1 MRFVLTLSIVLFLG
15 GATPLHAQQ
24 YLQAIAKRGDG
35 AISILREFECYTTCN
50 LNEFYRLNPQSK
62 RKGLREK
69 EIYRLPIL
77 VYPYNSKSIRSTINV
92 YDLPRARK
100 IQTYNEAMHAGGLK
114 SDDYRKGNKQ
124 LWVPYHFLSCPH
136 EEAQKSIRPL
146 ETETLPPQDLPPK
159 PKKALGLRG
168 TYPILGPKYASVPL
182 VDRKLRGYVYYM
194 VTGHGGPDPGAVGRR
209 LGKTLAEDEYAYDV
223 ALRFTRNL
231 LSHGATVYVVV
242 RDPND
247 GIRGGEYLPPDKDEV
262 VWGNVPI
269 PRSQVQRLQQRVDIV
284 NALHQKNKKNGVVK
298 QRQIIMH
305 IDSRSRGKR
314 IDMFFYHRKGDKEG
328 QGIAQSLRRTIETKY
343 AEVQKGRV
351 YKGDVS
357 TRDLFILRETTV
369 PSVFVELGNI
379 QNPQDQGR
387 WVLERNRELLA
398 SWLTEGILAAEG
410 K

>member
-1 MRFVLTLSIVLFLG
+1 MRIVFIFLWVLLFSLG
-15 GATPLHAQQ
+15 NALQAQQ
-24 YLQAIAKRGDG
+24 YLQAIAKKGDG
-35 AISILREFECYTTCN
+35 VISLLKEFQCYTSCN
-50 LNEFYRLNPQSK
+50 LNEFYRLNPLSK

-77 VYPYNSKSIRSTINV
+77 VYPYNGKSIRSTINV

-100 IQTYNEAMHAGGLK
+100 IQAYNEALHTSELK
-114 SDDYRKGNKQ
+114 KNDYRKGNKQ

-146 ETETLPPQDLPPK
+146 ETNSRPDPPKK

-168 TYPILGPKYASVPL
+168 TYPILGAKYASVPL
-182 VDRKLRGYVYYM
+182 VDRKLRGYVFYM
-194 VTGHGGPDPGAVGRR
+194 VSGHGGPDPGAVGRR
-209 LGKTLAEDEYAYDV
+209 FGKTLAEDEYAYDI
-223 ALRFTRNL
+223 ALRLTRNL
-231 LSHGATVYVVV
+231 LSHGATVYVIV

-247 GIRGGEYLPPDKDEV
+247 GIRGGEYLRPDNDEV

-269 PRSQVQRLQQRVDIV
+269 PRSQVQRLQQRADIV
-284 NALHQKNKKNGVVK
+284 NALHQKNKRKGVVK

-305 IDSRSRGKR
+305 IDSRNRGKR

-328 QGIAQSLRRTIETKY
+328 QGIAQSLRRTLETKY

-357 TRDLFILRETTV
+357 SRDLFILRETTV
-369 PSVFVELGNI
+369 PSVFIELGNI
-379 QNPQDQGR
+379 QNSQDQGR
-387 WVLERNRELLA
+387 WVLERNRELVA
-398 SWLTEGILAAEG
+398 SWLTEGILAAE
-410 K
+410 KK